1 MISGYIRAVASPS
14 LRQPEGDLNGDCKVD
29 YLDVQIMASDWL
41 AGDATLPT
49 APAAS
54 ATTGLL
60 ACYTLDGNVSDT
72 SGNNLNGTAQG
83 NPVYEAGAV
92 GQAMMFD
99 GIDDYVDCTNNVKFD
114 TITDKI
120 TVAAWIR
127 VDLFDKNY
135 QAIVTKGDSSWRI
148 ARDGTGDDVQWR
160 CNGPTPSLEVV
171 SQATV
176 NDGQWHHLA
185 GTYDGATARLYVDGV
200 LDGSMATTGAISK
213 NTAPV
218 YISGNSEKASRLWN
232 GSIDD
237 VRIYNRAL
245 TEAEVRLLADTTP
258 GDGKLYVP
266 VGSSAELYEK
276 EPVNSRSVNLR
287 DFAELADQWLG
298 MQLWP

>member
-1 MISGYIRAVASPS
+1 
-14 LRQPEGDLNGDCKVD
+14 
-29 YLDVQIMASDWL
+29 
-41 AGDATLPT
+41 
-49 APAAS
+49 
-54 ATTGLL
+54 
-60 ACYTLDGNVSDT
+60 
-72 SGNNLNGTAQG
+72 
-83 NPVYEAGAV
+83 
-92 GQAMMFD
+92 
-99 GIDDYVDCTNNVKFD
+99 VKFD

-148 ARDGTGDDVQWR
+148 ARDGTGDDIQWR

-171 SQATV
+171 SQANV

-185 GTYDGATARLYVDGV
+185 GTYDGANARLFVDGV
-200 LDGSMATTGAISK
+200 LNGSMATTGAISK

-266 VGSSAELYEK
+266 IGSSAELYNE

-287 DFAELADQWLG
+287 DFAELADQWLS
-298 MQLWP
+298 MQFWPQ